1 LREDVMGTETHYQIN
16 ICGGD
21 FQHVKHRF
29 AEWKK
34 EPLIYRKDQRMFEGK
49 TEVRLLSDDAFENAE
64 KARKALELTCSPN
77 DSYALAA
84 AVKDDERD
92 IWLVMAA
99 YDE

>member
-1 LREDVMGTETHYQIN
+1 MGPRIHYQIN

-29 AEWKK
+29 AEWKE
-34 EPLIYRKDQRMFEGK
+34 EPLVYRKNQRMFEGK
-49 TEVRLLSDDAFENAE
+49 TEVRPVSDQVFDNAE
-64 KARKALELTCSPN
+64 RARAALEQTCGPD

-84 AVKDDERD
+84 AVKDGRRD

-99 YDE
+99 YNE